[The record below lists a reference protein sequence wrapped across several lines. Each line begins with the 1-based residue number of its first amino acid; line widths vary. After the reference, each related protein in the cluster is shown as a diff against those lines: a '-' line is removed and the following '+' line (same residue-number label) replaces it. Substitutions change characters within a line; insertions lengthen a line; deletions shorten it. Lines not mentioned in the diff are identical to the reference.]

1 MAKWA
6 DYLISAVRYDTS
18 LNGRRISQLRVHS
31 DEGESVGTATTWTK
45 KEVVVS
51 INSGQSFKTIYEK
64 SDGKWY
70 VGEDVRVI
78 IIDSEYFLR
87 TDANRIKADNLGELP
102 EF

>member
-18 LNGRRISQLRVHS
+18 SNGRHISHFRVHS
-31 DEGESVGTATTWTK
+31 DGGESVGTATTWTK
-45 KEVVVS
+45 NQVVVS
-51 INSGQSFKTIYEK
+51 INSGQSFKTIYKKADE
-64 SDGKWY
+64 WHM
-70 VGEDVRVI
+70 GEDVRGIVI
-78 IIDSEYFLR
+78 DDEYFLR